1 MTVTIERRETKGT
14 VELRASGPKG
24 KKAGGYAIKFGMR
37 SQNLGGFVERVD
49 PGFVDETI
57 DRGLDVLGRYQHDS
71 NMLIGRTSAGTLR
84 LTKDGTGLDYEADL
98 PDTTYARDLAELLGR
113 GDVTGSSF
121 AFRLAADGGDSWGET
136 ESGFPERS
144 LLRGIVV
151 DVAPVVTPAYLDAT
165 SGLRSLAEQRG
176 LDLDTVKAAAAH
188 NELGQL
194 MRSGAPKVIDLGGVT
209 LRARLARARMN
220 ADTDAVKN

>member
-1 MTVTIERRETKGT
+1 MSAVIERRETRGT
-14 VELRASGPKG
+14 VELRAAGPKG

-49 PGFVDETI
+49 PGFVDETL

-113 GDVTGSSF
+113 GDVSGSSF

-144 LLRGIVV
+144 LLRGIIV
-151 DVAPVVTPAYLDAT
+151 DVAPVVTPAYVDST

-176 LDLDTVKAAAAH
+176 LDLDVVKAAAEH
-188 NELGQL
+188 NQLGQL
-194 MRSGAPKVIDLGGVT
+194 MRSGAPVVVDLGALGV
-209 LRARLARARMN
+209 RARLARARMD
-220 ADTDAVKN
+220 ADTDPVKH

>member
-1 MTVTIERRETKGT
+1 MTAIIERRETRGT
-14 VELRASGPKG
+14 VELRAAGPKG

-49 PGFVDETI
+49 PGLVDETI
-57 DRGLDVLGRYQHDS
+57 DRGLDVLARYQHDS
-71 NMLIGRTSAGTLR
+71 NMLLGRTASQTLR
-84 LTKDGTGLDYEADL
+84 LTKDGTGLDYDTDL
-98 PDTTYARDLAELLGR
+98 PDTSYARDLAVLLER

-136 ESGFPERS
+136 ESGFPERT
-144 LLRGIVV
+144 LLRGIII

-176 LDLDTVKAAAAH
+176 LDLDVVKRAAAH

-194 MRSGAPKVIDLGGVT
+194 MRAGAPVVIDLGAVGV
-209 LRARLARARMN
+209 RARLARARMA
-220 ADTDAVKN
+220 ADTEPVKN

>member
-1 MTVTIERRETKGT
+1 MTVTIERRETRGT
-14 VELRASGPKG
+14 VELRAAGPKG

-49 PGFVDETI
+49 PSFVDETL

-71 NMLIGRTSAGTLR
+71 NMLIGRTSAGTLT
-84 LTKDGTGLDYEADL
+84 LTKDGTGLGYEADL
-98 PDTTYARDLAELLGR
+98 PDTSYGRDLAVLLER

-136 ESGFPERS
+136 ESGFPERT

-151 DVAPVVTPAYLDAT
+151 DVAPVVTPAYLDTT

-176 LDLDTVKAAAAH
+176 LDLDAVKAAAQH
-188 NELGQL
+188 NQLGQL
-194 MRSGAPKVIDLGGVT
+194 LRSGSPVVLDLGAVGV
-209 LRARLARARMN
+209 RARLAKARMA
-220 ADTDAVKN
+220 ADTDGATT